1 MRTRKTRLEDRGV
14 YKYHRYVLDQY
25 GKHVK
30 EEIVIRPGED
40 GVTELDIQN
49 LHKMDDSEVYY
60 NNKNLRP
67 GRTDEDKKEIKA
79 WKEDFSRRFEEEHGY
94 APTNDD
100 VEAAVEEYFP
110 RNYNLSLDYVSDDGE
125 KEVDLDKSRIALL
138 VSTDNT
144 QDELWSDR
152 MLEVIE
158 LMTDKQKEVLN
169 LIAVDGY
176 HQTEVAKM
184 LGISVPA
191 VNKHYKKALDVIKKN
206 YKK

>member
-1 MRTRKTRLEDRGV
+1 MKIRKTRLEDRGV

-25 GKHVK
+25 GKYVK
-30 EEIVIRPGED
+30 EEIVIKPGED

-67 GRTDEDKKEIKA
+67 GRTDEDKKDIKA
-79 WKEDFSRRFEEEHGY
+79 WKEDFYQRFEDEHGY
-94 APTNDD
+94 APTKDD

-169 LIAVDGY
+169 LIAVDDY
-176 HQTEVAKM
+176 NQTEVAKM

-191 VNKHYKKALDVIKKN
+191 VNKHYKKAINIIKNN